1 MPLKVVLP
9 CVRIT
14 PTYPIVFFSNLLSPP
29 RGTFVFLLSVSYDN
43 IFESNIY
50 LRPFFMYLF
59 LVFFVFCLF
68 YSLSTLSQPHGRKTQ
83 EGTNQF
89 LKFTFRK
96 FSSLRK
102 YPCSEVWSSFPPHSI
117 LIKYRLVDAPAPI
130 LIKRCYIQ

>member
-14 PTYPIVFFSNLLSPP
+14 PTHPIVFFFLISYLPQ

-102 YPCSEVWSSFPPHSI
+102 YPCSEVWSSFPPY
-117 LIKYRLVDAPAPI
+117 LIF
-130 LIKRCYIQ
+130 